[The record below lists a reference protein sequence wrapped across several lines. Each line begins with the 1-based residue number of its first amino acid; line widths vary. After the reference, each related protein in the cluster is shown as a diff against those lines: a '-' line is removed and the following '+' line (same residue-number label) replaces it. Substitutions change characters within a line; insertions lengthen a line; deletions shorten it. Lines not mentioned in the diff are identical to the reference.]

1 MYISPRYRVSD
12 WKALNLATQSDWR
25 KGVRMVEDRLN
36 ARFFD
41 AIKPIDKQDFAG
53 FAVLA
58 LDCLLIETLQQFRE
72 GADETPRRKG
82 EQYFVDFLT
91 TAPFSAYFSKA
102 TAAKFYDHFRCGIL
116 LQAEIKSS
124 SKVRRN
130 GQLVAPTPDGNGL
143 IINRKQFHA
152 TLRKAF
158 AEYLRALR
166 NRSDALLCQNF
177 VKKMSYICNR

>member
-1 MYISPRYRVSD
+1 MYISPRYNVSD
-12 WKALNLATQSDWR
+12 WKTLNLTVQSDWQTA
-25 KGVRMVEDRLN
+25 VRILKDRLN

-41 AIKPIDKQDFAG
+41 AVEAIDRQDFAG

-82 EQYFVDFLT
+82 EQYFVDFLG

-102 TAAKFYDHFRCGIL
+102 TAAIFYDHFRCGIL
-116 LQAEIKSS
+116 HQAEIKASS
-124 SKVRRN
+124 RVWRV
-130 GQLVAPTPDGNGL
+130 GPLVAPTPDGKGI
-143 IINRKQFHA
+143 IINRRVFHS

-158 AEYLRALR
+158 AAYLHTLR
-166 NRSDALLCQNF
+166 NRSDAALCQNF
-177 VKKMSYICNR
+177 VKKMGFICNR